1 MDKLP
6 PPIRL
11 LVFMFAGWLN
21 QEQQAVIE
29 YLRQESSGSSTTTAS
44 SQRPSADSELPGR
57 RSWPPIGTQ

>member
-11 LVFMFAGWLN
+11 LILMFAGWVN

-29 YLRQESSGSSTTTAS
+29 YLREEDAVL
-44 SQRPSADSELPGR
+44 RERSAFSLFPY
-57 RSWPPIGTQ
+57 